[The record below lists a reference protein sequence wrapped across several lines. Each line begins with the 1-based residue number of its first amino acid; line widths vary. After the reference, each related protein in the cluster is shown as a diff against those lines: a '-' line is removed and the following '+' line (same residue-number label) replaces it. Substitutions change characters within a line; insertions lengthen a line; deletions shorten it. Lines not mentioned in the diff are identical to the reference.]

1 MELQSGSTYIF
12 KYKDDT
18 FQVKQESNDEK
29 VNLETSNAE
38 SNDDKVNHETSNKTT
53 NKDLKFTATVID
65 IITNDYG
72 YRTLRVENKIIENN
86 KIPGMVTMPY
96 DWIES
101 AVLLDGWTK

>member
-1 MELQSGSTYIF
+1 MELQSGVTYIF
-12 KYKDDT
+12 KYKDGS
-18 FQVKQESNDEK
+18 FQVNSTNDEK
-29 VNLETSNAE
+29 A
-38 SNDDKVNHETSNKTT
+38 
-53 NKDLKFTATVID
+53 NKDLKFTATFID
-65 IITNDYG
+65 VLTNDDG

>member
-1 MELQSGSTYIF
+1 MELQSGSTYVF
-12 KYKDDT
+12 KYKDDI

-29 VNLETSNAE
+29 VNLETSN
-38 SNDDKVNHETSNKTT
+38 KTT
-53 NKDLKFTATVID
+53 NKDLKFTATFID

-72 YRTLRVENKIIENN
+72 YRTLRVENNIIENN

-101 AVLLDGWTK
+101 AVFLDGWTK

>member
-1 MELQSGSTYIF
+1 MELQSGSTYVF
-12 KYKDDT
+12 KYKDDI

-29 VNLETSNAE
+29 VNLETSN
-38 SNDDKVNHETSNKTT
+38 KTT
-53 NKDLKFTATVID
+53 NKDLKFTATFID

-101 AVLLDGWTK
+101 AVFLDGWTK